1 MCFVCGKN
9 NTNANPNNIISTMKD
24 TKLYIPVATLSAR
37 DNQELP
43 KLLSFQRS
51 VYSNEYKT
59 KSENKNTTNEY
70 RYQIKSC
77 WS

>member
-1 MCFVCGKN
+1 
-9 NTNANPNNIISTMKD
+9 MKD
-24 TKLYIPVATLSAR
+24 TKLQVPVATLSAR

-70 RYQIKSC
+70 IKSNLVGVNRLFVLAY
-77 WS
+77 